1 MFNTYEFGGYL
12 IWRLYPQQKVF
23 IDGRALNESVFLDY
37 RRIAYNA
44 DSTGGK
50 SAEELL
56 RDYGIGVI
64 LMDGF
69 EFGMGSPYLLV
80 AALSD
85 PRQIEWKLVYRD
97 AQAVIFMRQ
106 PPPGVQP
113 VNPFEALAAMEDQC
127 AEHLR
132 HDPVHPGCAAGMAD
146 LFSRIGDAVR
156 ASKWN
161 VIASTPR
168 P

>member
-1 MFNTYEFGGYL
+1 
-12 IWRLYPQQKVF
+12 V
-23 IDGRALNESVFLDY
+23 
-37 RRIAYNA
+37 
-44 DSTGGK
+44 
-50 SAEELL
+50 
-56 RDYGIGVI
+56 
-64 LMDGF
+64 
-69 EFGMGSPYLLV
+69 GSPYLLV

-85 PRQIEWKLVYRD
+85 PRQTEWKLVYRD

-113 VNPFEALAAMEDQC
+113 LNSFEALAAMEDQC

-132 HDPVHPGCAAGMAD
+132 HDPLHPGCAAGMAD

-161 VIASTPR
+161 AIASTQR